1 MGELSRISREWRI
14 KARKA
19 MPRVVMYIH
28 RYYSSM
34 YYAAFVTSIHFQETS
49 AIVEQVLCSRRYLQL
64 CIFSIQP
71 RYRPYIGIGRCIRR
85 IRALNLAERRSEM
98 KMKCLKWEYALNR
111 IQLICYRYCKGL
123 LTFIIR

>member
-28 RYYSSM
+28 RYYSGM
-34 YYAAFVTSIHFQETS
+34 YYAALVTSIHFQETG

-64 CIFSIQP
+64 CIFSIQR
-71 RYRPYIGIGRCIRR
+71 RYRPYIGIGRRIRR
-85 IRALNLAERRSEM
+85 IRALNLAKKRSEM
-98 KMKCLKWEYALNR
+98 KIECLKWKYAWKL
-111 IQLICYRYCKGL
+111 IQFVIGTARDY
-123 LTFIIR
+123 